1 MEQFMIIKLV
11 SITLVFIVLTSEV
24 STSPARSRAPDRSG
38 KASFKK
44 INVPKNILLKSIFK
58 TLLTIEI
65 DQTLVIDKKKVMQ

>member
-44 INVPKNILLKSIFK
+44 LMCQKIFYLKVYLKLF
-58 TLLTIEI
+58 
-65 DQTLVIDKKKVMQ
+65 